1 MNIPEK
7 FKIAG
12 FDIKVELVDKTD
24 DNNFGNWNDVT
35 NTITVAKN
43 ISLRNGELTSL
54 TERQMQNTFF
64 HELLHAFQFYC
75 GKEYSEIECNVFANF
90 MVEFLETKK

>member
-35 NTITVAKN
+35 NTITIAKN
-43 ISLRNGELTSL
+43 ISLKNGELTSL

-90 MVEFLETKK
+90 MVEFLETK

>member
-35 NTITVAKN
+35 NTITIAKS
-43 ISLRNGELTSL
+43 ISLKNGELTNL

>member
-35 NTITVAKN
+35 NIITVAKN
-43 ISLRNGELTSL
+43 ISLKNGELTSL

>member
-35 NTITVAKN
+35 NTITITKN
-43 ISLRNGELTSL
+43 ISLKNGELTSL

>member
-1 MNIPEK
+1 MNIPEQ

-43 ISLRNGELTSL
+43 ISLKNGELTSL

>member
-1 MNIPEK
+1 MNIPEQ

-35 NTITVAKN
+35 NTITIAKS
-43 ISLRNGELTSL
+43 ISLKNGELTNL

>member
-35 NTITVAKN
+35 NTITIAKN
-43 ISLRNGELTSL
+43 ISLKNGELTKL
-54 TERQMQNTFF
+54 TERQIQNTFF

>member
-43 ISLRNGELTSL
+43 ISLKNGELTSL

>member
-35 NTITVAKN
+35 NTITLAKN
-43 ISLRNGELTSL
+43 ISLKNGELTNL
-54 TERQMQNTFF
+54 TERQIQNTFF

>member
-35 NTITVAKN
+35 NTITLAKN
-43 ISLRNGELTSL
+43 ISLKNGELTSL
-54 TERQMQNTFF
+54 TERQIQNTFF

-90 MVEFLETKK
+90 MVEFLETKE

>member
-35 NTITVAKN
+35 NTITIAKN
-43 ISLRNGELTSL
+43 ISLKNGELTSL
-54 TERQMQNTFF
+54 TERQIQNTFF

>member
-35 NTITVAKN
+35 NTITIAKN
-43 ISLRNGELTSL
+43 ISLKNGELTSL

>member
-35 NTITVAKN
+35 NTITLAKN
-43 ISLRNGELTSL
+43 ISLKNGELTNL
-54 TERQMQNTFF
+54 TERQIQNTFY